1 MAYQI
6 KTRTNGVK
14 FVEFVGL
21 DGRRKRL
28 SLGTRDP
35 KIAEELGRRRYI
47 AHIKGEDR
55 EPTAGPKHSPERKK
69 VLTLGMAIERMK
81 KDEWAQERV
90 KSWESIWSDCRKL
103 AEFFGEDTEVAD
115 ITYERMVEYVRTC
128 RSMGHSNG
136 TIKKRMQR
144 LRQMLLNCA
153 NGKWINPET
162 RLPYLAFVPATPETG
177 KPSIRKA
184 ELTVEDERR
193 VYEYCDQ
200 RRADSKRGQQ
210 WWLFKQFIMW
220 QIDTGM
226 RKCETLLID
235 LDRVRHNIV
244 QIRVSKNGEGRD
256 VPLTSRLIKMVDIFR
271 AMDHKGPLFAGLTFG
286 KIQEMWDECRRALDL
301 GDLVIHDLRHTRGQ
315 RLCDAG
321 VPLEVVS
328 ELLGHKD
335 IGVTGRVY
343 TIRKTAALQQWAKFA
358 EENPDAALTGEFQLK
373 VVS

>member
-1 MAYQI
+1 
-6 KTRTNGVK
+6 
-14 FVEFVGL
+14 
-21 DGRRKRL
+21 
-28 SLGTRDP
+28 
-35 KIAEELGRRRYI
+35 
-47 AHIKGEDR
+47 
-55 EPTAGPKHSPERKK
+55 
-69 VLTLGMAIERMK
+69 
-81 KDEWAQERV
+81 
-90 KSWESIWSDCRKL
+90 
-103 AEFFGEDTEVAD
+103 
-115 ITYERMVEYVRTC
+115 
-128 RSMGHSNG
+128 
-136 TIKKRMQR
+136 
-144 LRQMLLNCA
+144 
-153 NGKWINPET
+153 
-162 RLPYLAFVPATPETG
+162 PETG